1 MIFAT
6 AWNLPYGGSNKDD
19 SKQLPPS
26 ASHKS
31 LWAEAAY
38 FYELFAIEFLR
49 DQMTGSRPKA
59 GGEAERLDVIIL
71 KWLYN
76 QRKNERTGQTQTQ
89 RPTNTESTAHEGG
102 SSRLVMT
109 VPSHLHTSRLPDEIW
124 IARIAAAALALTVGL
139 MHPYGVQLE
148 DASDASGNLTTQNQ
162 DWLDDWIWVWRNSHK
177 PMTAWPWQQILKKI
191 AWVETEEG
199 FEFIKTVY
207 HEAAKEQK

>member
-1 MIFAT
+1 MGCIVSGLVLANADNGEYDEAEAHLKGLFKIMDIYEGSGQLLSGWILGRVTIMPLAMIFAT

-76 QRKNERTGQTQTQ
+76 QR
-89 RPTNTESTAHEGG
+89 
-102 SSRLVMT
+102 
-109 VPSHLHTSRLPDEIW
+109 
-124 IARIAAAALALTVGL
+124 L

-148 DASDASGNLTTQNQ
+148 DASDASRKLTTQNQ
-162 DWLDDWIWVWRNSHK
+162 DWLDDWIWVWRNSGK